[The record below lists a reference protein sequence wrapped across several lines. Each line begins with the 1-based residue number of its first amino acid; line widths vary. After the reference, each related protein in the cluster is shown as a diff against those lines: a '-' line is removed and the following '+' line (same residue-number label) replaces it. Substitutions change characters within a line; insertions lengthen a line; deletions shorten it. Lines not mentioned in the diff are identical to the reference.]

1 MQSMYMSDTRHR
13 SVAAIYRVAAGMR
26 LGARHVRAAATWLH
40 NWLERRRI
48 AAEAFRDFSTMGD
61 RELRDIGLS
70 RTDVPRVA
78 WGASDR
84 YHYPI

>member
-1 MQSMYMSDTRHR
+1 VHSMSIYKTPHR
-13 SVAAIYRVAAGMR
+13 SAAALFLVAAGMR
-26 LGARHVRAAATWLH
+26 AAARYVRAAAKWLH
-40 NWLERRRI
+40 NRLEQRRV
-48 AAEAFRDFSTMGD
+48 AAAAFRDFSTMGD

-70 RTDVPRVA
+70 RLDVPRVA